1 MSRSYCFC
9 SENTRCLLESI
20 FAMSSPGLLAADT
33 SKLQLP
39 STTSAIGTWT
49 FSMIRK
55 TLGSSDSV
63 LKQGGS
69 QQSVDSLDIDNDEE
83 GHEAGLETDW
93 YVASNLQGPLMQG
106 FYGYKV
112 NFAGTYGN

>member
-1 MSRSYCFC
+1 MYITNCNAFFGIR
-9 SENTRCLLESI
+9 SENTRYLLESI

-55 TLGSSDSV
+55 TLGSSESV

-93 YVASNLQGPLMQG
+93 YVEWFQLNCLIDLIDYVIES
-106 FYGYKV
+106 
-112 NFAGTYGN
+112 

>member
-1 MSRSYCFC
+1 MVKCIWNAFYGTR
-9 SENTRCLLESI
+9 SENTRCLLELI
-20 FAMSSPGLLAADT
+20 FSMSSPGLLAADT

-39 STTSAIGTWT
+39 PTPSAIGTWT

-55 TLGSSDSV
+55 KLGSSESFP
-63 LKQGGS
+63 KQGGS

-93 YVASNLQGPLMQG
+93 
-106 FYGYKV
+106 
-112 NFAGTYGN
+112 